1 MESQLRNFWYL
12 AVPGKRLRPG
22 RTLAMTL
29 LGEPLLIG
37 RRRDG
42 TVFAFQE
49 LCPHRG
55 MPLRYASF
63 EKDAL
68 RCCYHG
74 WKFAVAD
81 GSCTEIPC
89 LDPGQPVDVSRF
101 SLRPYPCQEVQG
113 NIWVFVGPHASR
125 NREPI
130 DLPAIPRVPVFCDA
144 KPQASA
150 TMLFPCPADVAAFGF
165 FDPAHPPFVHTSRW
179 WKTDPA
185 ALRGK
190 EKHYE
195 PTAFGFRMRR
205 HVLEGGA
212 HPYRLLGRKV
222 AVEVRIDL
230 PGIRIEHI
238 QGDRHAACVLA
249 AATPL
254 DAATTEVH
262 YCLYWTP
269 RWLAP
274 VRPLMRWMS
283 REFLRQDRDVAVKLG
298 HGAAYDPPTLLV
310 GDPDAQIKWYLRLK
324 KEYQRSEEQERPFV
338 NPLQPRILRW
348 RS

>member
-1 MESQLRNFWYL
+1 MERHLRNFWYL
-12 AVPGKRLRPG
+12 AMPGRRLRPG
-22 RTLAMTL
+22 RTRSMIL

-42 TVFAFQE
+42 TVFAFHE

-55 MPLRYASF
+55 MPLRYAAF
-63 EKDAL
+63 EGDAL

-74 WKFAVAD
+74 WKFAAVD
-81 GSCTEIPC
+81 GRCLEIPC
-89 LDPGQPVDVSRF
+89 LDHGQPVDPSPF
-101 SLRPYPCQEVQG
+101 GLRPYPCRDVQG
-113 NIWVFVGPHASR
+113 NIWVFVAPPAAR
-125 NREPI
+125 KAEPTA
-130 DLPAIPRVPVFCDA
+130 LPAVPVVPVFRDA
-144 KPQASA
+144 APQVSV
-150 TMLFPCPADVAAFGF
+150 TMHFPCHADLAAIGF
-165 FDPAHPPFVHTSRW
+165 FDPTHPPFVHTSRW
-179 WKTDPA
+179 WKTSPA
-185 ALRGK
+185 ALRAK

-195 PTAFGFRMRR
+195 PTALGFRMRR
-205 HVLEGGA
+205 HALEGGA
-212 HPYRLLGRKV
+212 KPYRLLGRNV
-222 AVEVRIDL
+222 TVEVTIEL

-254 DAATTEVH
+254 DATTTEVH

-274 VRPLMRWMS
+274 VRPFMRWSS

-298 HGAAYDPPTLLV
+298 HGAAYDPPMLLV

-324 KEYQRSEEQERPFV
+324 KEFQRSEAEQRPFV
-338 NPLQPRILRW
+338 NPLEPRTLRW